1 MLGPT
6 LGSTPSLGSS
16 STLSPGLGPA
26 GAARPR
32 HGCGFC
38 GKPFGS
44 ASARQIH
51 LRSHTGERP
60 FRCDLCGGRFTT
72 RGNLKVHLRR
82 HRERGPAP
90 RREGDGGE

>member
-1 MLGPT
+1 SPLSSTSSSRPPSGPT
-6 LGSTPSLGSS
+6 LVPPSGSR
-16 STLSPGLGPA
+16 SPPA
-26 GAARPR
+26 VPRPPGGR

-82 HRERGPAP
+82 HRQ
-90 RREGDGGE
+90 